1 MLQPIYPQKL
11 HQGSHLR
18 MVAPASSRAF
28 AMRGNNNIVIAEER
42 LKKLGFTLSYG
53 EHVDEM
59 DDYGSSSVE
68 SRLADLHTAFA
79 DPHVDGVLSI
89 LGGFNSNE
97 LLPHID
103 FDLIAKNPKVFCG
116 YSDITALQN
125 AIFAQTGLVTYSGP
139 HWSTFGMRDYSEQT
153 TEWFIQA
160 LMQDSPIEVHP
171 AQWFTDD
178 LWFLDQDNRP
188 LYPTD
193 GWWKIRSGTAEGTL
207 LGGNLST
214 VNLLQGTQNMPSL
227 KDSVLFVEDEET
239 VDIVTFRR
247 DLHSLLQLPG
257 AESVQGLVI
266 GRFQNKSEVARVDI
280 ENLVATLP
288 IGDSVPVLANVD
300 FGHTNPMLTFPVGG
314 QVSVVVGNEEP
325 TLLFQ

>member
-59 DDYGSSSVE
+59 DDYGSSSVG

-103 FDLIAKNPKVFCG
+103 FDLIAKTQKSFVDTQISRR
-116 YSDITALQN
+116 YK
-125 AIFAQTGLVTYSGP
+125 
-139 HWSTFGMRDYSEQT
+139 
-153 TEWFIQA
+153 
-160 LMQDSPIEVHP
+160 MQFS
-171 AQWFTDD
+171 
-178 LWFLDQDNRP
+178 R
-188 LYPTD
+188 
-193 GWWKIRSGTAEGTL
+193 K
-207 LGGNLST
+207 
-214 VNLLQGTQNMPSL
+214 
-227 KDSVLFVEDEET
+227 
-239 VDIVTFRR
+239 
-247 DLHSLLQLPG
+247 
-257 AESVQGLVI
+257 
-266 GRFQNKSEVARVDI
+266 
-280 ENLVATLP
+280 
-288 IGDSVPVLANVD
+288 
-300 FGHTNPMLTFPVGG
+300 
-314 QVSVVVGNEEP
+314 QV
-325 TLLFQ
+325 